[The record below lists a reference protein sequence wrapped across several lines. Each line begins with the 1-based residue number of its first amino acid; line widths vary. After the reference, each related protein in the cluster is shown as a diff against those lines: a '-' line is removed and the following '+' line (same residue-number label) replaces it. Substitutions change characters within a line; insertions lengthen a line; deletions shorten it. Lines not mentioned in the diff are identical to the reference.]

1 MLGMSTIMMLVLLK
15 ELFLRQNQRISIL
28 LKSQKVNSNMEKN
41 LDIAEFLIAAK
52 VIAKLVSSMKMSQK
66 ASIVCII

>member
-1 MLGMSTIMMLVLLK
+1 MMLVLLK
-15 ELFLRQNQRISIL
+15 ELFLRRNQRISIL

-52 VIAKLVSSMKMSQK
+52 VIAKLVSSMRMSLK